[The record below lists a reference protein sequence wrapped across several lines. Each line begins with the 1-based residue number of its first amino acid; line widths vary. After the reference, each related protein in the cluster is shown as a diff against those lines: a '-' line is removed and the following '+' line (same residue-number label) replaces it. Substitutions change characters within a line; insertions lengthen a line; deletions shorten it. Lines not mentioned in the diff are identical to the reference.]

1 MVTEG
6 ATVPRSRSRGPG
18 LGRNYRYLLSAY
30 SIQTLGEGVVIAA
43 LPLLASKLTSDPR
56 LISWVP
62 LATELPWLLLA
73 LVGGVIVDRYD
84 RRRLM
89 IGAQA
94 AQTFLLVTV
103 ALVVTLGGTQI
114 WMIYVLAF
122 GLCVGDIIFMGSSR
136 ALIPTIV
143 RSADLEAANGRNVTA
158 ETLGRM
164 FIGPALG
171 SALFVLL
178 VPLPLWVNAATYL
191 VSLLLLSRIRNSAG
205 HFRAVPTGTDRRAR
219 AGEEPSSDAAT
230 DAATDTVTDTV
241 TGAVTDGS
249 RTRERRGVP
258 AEMME
263 GVRWLAG
270 HRVLRVTVIL
280 AATSNFSVFM
290 AQSVTVLFAKDVLGV
305 GDAGYGILVAAMA
318 IGGVVGGLVSRRVV
332 GHFGTRSV
340 VIGVSV
346 ASALSLVAIGLF
358 GRQPV
363 VVVAL
368 FGIWSA
374 GLSIWNVM
382 AQSLS
387 QRLIPNELMG
397 RVGSATRM
405 IAFGALPL
413 GALAGGLVAAAY
425 GLTAPWVAGGVV
437 HLVVTLLTLPALL
450 RWPAV
455 IEAPAT
461 SVPMMEDARETN

>member
-1 MVTEG
+1 MVTDG
-6 ATVPRSRSRGPG
+6 AAVPRTGGKASG
-18 LGRNYRYLLSAY
+18 LGRNYHYLLSAY

-84 RRRLM
+84 RRLLM

-94 AQTFLLVTV
+94 AQTFLLVAV
-103 ALVVTLGGTQI
+103 ALVVTFGGTQI
-114 WMIYVLAF
+114 WMIYILAF
-122 GLCVGDIIFMGSSR
+122 GLCAGDIIFMGSSR

-143 RSADLEAANGRNVTA
+143 RSADLETANGRNVTA

-164 FIGPALG
+164 FLGPALG

-191 VSLLLLSRIRNSAG
+191 LSLLLIARIRSEAG
-205 HFRAVPTGTDRRAR
+205 HFRAIRTVAPDRRRTGTADGAR
-219 AGEEPSSDAAT
+219 AA
-230 DAATDTVTDTV
+230 
-241 TGAVTDGS
+241 
-249 RTRERRGVP
+249 ERRGVL

-263 GVRWLAG
+263 GLRWLAG
-270 HRVLRVTVIL
+270 HRVLRVTVLL

-318 IGGVVGGLVSRRVV
+318 IGGVAGGLVSRRVV
-332 GHFGTRSV
+332 NRFGTRSV

-368 FGIWSA
+368 FGVWSA
-374 GLSIWNVM
+374 GLSVWNVM

-405 IAFGALPL
+405 VAFGALPF

-425 GLTAPWVAGGVV
+425 GLTAPWVIGGVV
-437 HLVVTLLTLPALL
+437 HLTVTLFTLPALL
-450 RWPAV
+450 RWPSV
-455 IEAPAT
+455 IEAPPSADPEAAGV
-461 SVPMMEDARETN
+461 SGKAG

>member
-1 MVTEG
+1 MTEG
-6 ATVPRSRSRGPG
+6 TAVRQEERG
-18 LGRNYRYLLSAY
+18 LGRNFHYLLSAY

-43 LPLLASKLTSDPR
+43 LPLLASKLTDDPR

-84 RRRLM
+84 RRLLM
-89 IGAQA
+89 IGAQTI
-94 AQTFLLVTV
+94 QTLLLVTV

-114 WMIYVLAF
+114 WMIYILAF
-122 GLCVGDIIFMGSSR
+122 GLCAGDIVFMGSSR
-136 ALIPTIV
+136 ALIPTVV
-143 RSADLEAANGRNVTA
+143 RGADLETANGRNVTA

-164 FIGPALG
+164 FLGPALG
-171 SALFVLL
+171 SALFVLF
-178 VPLPLWVNAATYL
+178 VPLPLWTNAVTYV
-191 VSLLLLSRIRNSAG
+191 VSIVLISRIRNAAG
-205 HFRAVPTGTDRRAR
+205 HFRVAPVP
-219 AGEEPSSDAAT
+219 
-230 DAATDTVTDTV
+230 
-241 TGAVTDGS
+241 GAPE
-249 RTRERRGVP
+249 ERRGVV

-263 GVRWLAG
+263 GVRWLAR
-270 HRVLRVTVIL
+270 HRVLRVVVLL

-290 AQSVTVLFAKDVLGV
+290 AQSITVLFARDILGV

-332 GHFGTRSV
+332 AHFGTRSV

-368 FGIWSA
+368 FGVWSA
-374 GLSIWNVM
+374 GLSVWNVM

-387 QRLIPNELMG
+387 QRLVPNRLMG

-425 GLTAPWVAGGVV
+425 GLTAPWVIGGIV
-437 HLVVTLLTLPALL
+437 HLTVALLTLPALL
-450 RWPAV
+450 RWPSV
-455 IEAPAT
+455 IEAPQ
-461 SVPMMEDARETN
+461 EG